1 MDSYI
6 TKPTLN
12 SNELPPVPGRSNKE
26 DTAIKPQRN
35 FIDKITRYIGKIL
48 KTRLLLLSSYI
59 TRKLYGALSIVHELL
74 TAACK
79 IVCFV
84 VTVFIFYQLF
94 IQDST
99 DFTAIS
105 KSAIAYPV
113 ALITYALGSGVLALA
128 RLGKEKIDHLISR
141 GLSRC

>member
-6 TKPTLN
+6 NKTTYS
-12 SNELPPVPGRSNKE
+12 SNEPPPLPSRSNKE
-26 DTAIKPQRN
+26 DAAIVPKRN
-35 FIDKITRYIGKIL
+35 FIDSIARYIGKIL
-48 KTRLLLLSSYI
+48 KTQLLLLSSYI
-59 TRKLYGALSIVHELL
+59 TRKLYGALSIVQELL

-79 IVCFV
+79 LVCFV

-99 DFTAIS
+99 SFAAIS

-113 ALITYALGSGVLALA
+113 TLIIYALGSGVLHLA
-128 RLGKEKIDHLISR
+128 RLGKAKVDNLISR
-141 GLSRC
+141 GLSKC